1 MDKLEK
7 ESKRAGKTKTTG
19 SQEASV
25 QKPSTNPGSRGQ
37 ILLNV
42 NDLPLPSPANEE
54 ITILQSA
61 VLIEDGIQH
70 RSIHHKIDPTS
81 LKIYRI
87 YHSRYVQWVLGL
99 VVFVNLILAF
109 FEYPT
114 SMSVTSDFRFRD
126 IAWHL
131 PQPACGVTEVIEIIC
146 LLVFLADCVIRLKL
160 LGWRRFI
167 VQPCL
172 VIYAS
177 AIVVSFLDLIV
188 SLSFCHIRDRDFPES
203 LGYTLRIRRFFRPLF
218 FVLLSRVMRKM
229 TKAIALTFPRILTV
243 IMLLVIHLY
252 VFAMIGL
259 LVFPRPQPISADVP
273 GLPPM
278 LTEAYNSSIL
288 DAENY
293 TTLGEFY
300 AARNI
305 SVKNVSNA
313 SASPTE
319 SVGFYQLE
327 GGLKYFN
334 TVFDAFISLIVLTTA
349 SHPDVMVPIYQYNR
363 FSAIYFI
370 LFLGIG
376 AYIILNLLIAATYY
390 QFKRLH
396 QLSLQKRFER
406 RRVAFRA
413 AFTLLARKAQKKR
426 VARLSNNE
434 TVTKEL
440 VRGLLKKA
448 NIHKDLVP
456 LMYHQLETMKSTVLN
471 WPQFCALFDMATKR
485 PTPHQR
491 TTQRPY
497 YTHVRVFQ
505 WVQYF
510 IRHRYFRYFSYL
522 VNLVSVIMITIE
534 LQIAY
539 VDTLSRPNSRLAYY
553 NLVFTA
559 YFTLELILKLI
570 GYGLRGYFRSYS
582 NIYEFLITL
591 SVLILQVLSLAL
603 YSPFRIHESLPHGT
617 SFHILIRLINIL
629 ILLHLLRVL
638 VQVESLFQLTKF
650 IINLVKNLCGFFGVI
665 VIVYYIFALLGME
678 LFLDIQG
685 PVQDVTKDCLE
696 KQCNNNDNF
705 TYVANDFSDFAS
717 SVVTL
722 WDVMVVNNWFIF
734 LENFAQNTML
744 VWWSKVY
751 FVAWWLV
758 SSIVCINFFTALVVG
773 TFLSNIEEFYEQQER
788 KAQESKL
795 GESLEWEGRSESL
808 EESQVRNTTF
818 SSSHSCPVCSSILC
832 SVWIPIESQN

>member
-1 MDKLEK
+1 MEKLE
-7 ESKRAGKTKTTG
+7 EVSKAAGPNEGSSLKATTN
-19 SQEASV
+19 
-25 QKPSTNPGSRGQ
+25 TSRGQ

-42 NDLPLPSPANEE
+42 NDIPLPSGTPSTDEDTA
-54 ITILQSA
+54 IFQSA
-61 VLIEDGIQH
+61 VLIEDGIHH
-70 RSIHHKIDPTS
+70 RSIHHKIDPMS

-87 YHSRYVQWVLGL
+87 YHSRYIQWVLGL

-131 PQPACGVTEVIEIIC
+131 PQPACGVTEAIEAIC
-146 LLVFLADCVIRLKL
+146 LLVFLADCFIRLKL

-172 VIYAS
+172 IMYVC
-177 AIVVSFLDLIV
+177 AIVVSFLDLII
-188 SLSFCHIRDRDFPES
+188 SLSFCHMRDREFPQS

-243 IMLLVIHLY
+243 ITLLVIHLY

-259 LVFPRPQPISADVP
+259 LVFPRPQPISTDVP
-273 GLPPM
+273 AAGLPPM
-278 LTEAYNSSIL
+278 FEEYDNFSIPNG
-288 DAENY
+288 ENF

-300 AARNI
+300 AARTNI
-305 SVKNVSNA
+305 TAKNVSNA
-313 SASPTE
+313 STSPTE
-319 SVGFYQLE
+319 SVGLYQLD

-390 QFKRLH
+390 QFKKLH
-396 QLSLQKRFER
+396 QISLQKRLER

-413 AFTLLARKAQKKR
+413 AFTILARKAQKKR

-434 TVTKEL
+434 TVAKRL
-440 VRGLLKKA
+440 VRELLKKA
-448 NIHKDLVP
+448 RIHKDLVP
-456 LMYHQLETMKSTVLN
+456 LMYHHLETMKSAVLN
-471 WPQFCALFDMATKR
+471 WPQFCALLDMATNR

-497 YTHVRVFQ
+497 YTRVRVFQ
-505 WVQYF
+505 WMQYF

-539 VDTLSRPNSRLAYY
+539 VETLTSPTSRLSYY
-553 NLVFTA
+553 NIVFTS

-570 GYGLRGYFRSYS
+570 GYGVRGYFRSYS
-582 NIYEFLITL
+582 NIYEFFITL
-591 SVLILQVLSLAL
+591 SVLILQILSLAL
-603 YSPFRIHESLPHGT
+603 YIPFKAHDKPLAHNT

-629 ILLHLLRVL
+629 ILLRLLRVL
-638 VQVESLFQLTKF
+638 VQIESLCQLTKF
-650 IINLVKNLCGFFGVI
+650 IINLVKNLCGFLGVI

-685 PVQDVTKDCLE
+685 PLQDVTKNCLE
-696 KQCNNNDNF
+696 QQCNTNDNF
-705 TYVANDFSDFAS
+705 TYVANDFGDFAS
-717 SVVTL
+717 SLVTL

-795 GESLEWEGRSESL
+795 GESSEWDMRSESL
-808 EESQVRNTTF
+808 EESQVYNL
-818 SSSHSCPVCSSILC
+818 HAC
-832 SVWIPIESQN
+832 

>member
-1 MDKLEK
+1 MEKLEA
-7 ESKRAGKTKTTG
+7 ERSKSTG
-19 SQEASV
+19 PNEASNL
-25 QKPSTNPGSRGQ
+25 KPGINTSPSRGQ

-42 NDLPLPSPANEE
+42 NDLPLPSGSPTNEE
-54 ITILQSA
+54 TAIFQSA
-61 VLIEDGIQH
+61 ILIEDGIH
-70 RSIHHKIDPTS
+70 NRSIHHKIDPTS

-87 YHSRYVQWVLGL
+87 YHSRYIQWLLSL
-99 VVFVNLILAF
+99 VVFVNLVLAF

-126 IAWHL
+126 ITWHL
-131 PQPACGVTEVIEIIC
+131 PQPVCGVTEGIEAIC
-146 LLVFLADCVIRLKL
+146 LLVFLGDCAIRLKL

-172 VIYAS
+172 IIYAS
-177 AIVVSFLDLIV
+177 AIVVSFLDLII
-188 SLSFCHIRDRDFPES
+188 SLSFCHTRDRDFPEN
-203 LGYTLRIRRFFRPLF
+203 LGYTLRIRRFFRPIF

-243 IMLLVIHLY
+243 ITLLVIHLY

-259 LVFPRPQPISADVP
+259 LVFPRPQPISGADVP
-273 GLPPM
+273 SGLPPM
-278 LTEAYNSSIL
+278 FQEFYNSTIP
-288 DAENY
+288 DGENF

-300 AARNI
+300 TARNI

-319 SVGFYQLE
+319 SVGFSELE

-390 QFKRLH
+390 QFKKLH
-396 QLSLQKRFER
+396 QLSLQKRLER

-426 VARLSNNE
+426 VARLSSNE
-434 TVTKEL
+434 TVTKEH

-448 NIHKDLVP
+448 RIHKDLVP
-456 LMYHQLETMKSTVLN
+456 LMYHHLETMKSTVLN
-471 WPQFCALFDMATKR
+471 WPQFSALFDMATKC

-497 YTHVRVFQ
+497 YTRVRVFQ

-539 VDTLSRPNSRLAYY
+539 VNTLNCPNSRLAYY
-553 NLVFTA
+553 NIVFTS
-559 YFTLELILKLI
+559 YFTLEIILKLI
-570 GYGLRGYFRSYS
+570 GYGVRGYFRSYS
-582 NIYEFLITL
+582 NVYEFLITL
-591 SVLILQVLSLAL
+591 SVLILQIVSLAL
-603 YSPFRIHESLPHGT
+603 YSPFKHGEPLVHST

-629 ILLHLLRVL
+629 ILLRLLRIL
-638 VQVESLFQLTKF
+638 VQIDSLCQLTKF

-685 PVQDVTKDCLE
+685 PIQDVTKNCLE
-696 KQCNNNDNF
+696 QQCNTNDNF
-705 TYVANDFSDFAS
+705 TYVANDFGDFAS
-717 SVVTL
+717 SLVTL

-744 VWWSKVY
+744 VWWSKIY

-758 SSIVCINFFTALVVG
+758 SSIICINFFTALVVG

-795 GESLEWEGRSESL
+795 EESLEWDTRSESL
-808 EESQVRNTTF
+808 EESQVCF
-818 SSSHSCPVCSSILC
+818 MPLDVDIILL
-832 SVWIPIESQN
+832 

>member
-1 MDKLEK
+1 MDKLEDGDI
-7 ESKRAGKTKTTG
+7 KRVENPRTTDLKKPT
-19 SQEASV
+19 QNPTAS
-25 QKPSTNPGSRGQ
+25 SRGQ

-42 NDLPLPSPANEE
+42 NDLPLPSPADEE
-54 ITILQSA
+54 TAILQSA
-61 VLIEDGIQH
+61 VLIEDGIHH

-87 YHSRYVQWVLGL
+87 YHSRYVQWLLGF
-99 VVFVNLILAF
+99 VVFINLLLAF

-131 PQPACGVTEVIEIIC
+131 PQPACGVTETIEVIC
-146 LLVFLADCVIRLKL
+146 LLVFLADCVTRFKL

-177 AIVVSFLDLIV
+177 AIVISFLDLIV
-188 SLSFCHIRDRDFPES
+188 SLSFCHVREREFPYS
-203 LGYTLRIRRFFRPLF
+203 LGYSLRIRRFFRPLF

-243 IMLLVIHLY
+243 ITLLVIHLY

-259 LVFPRPQPISADVP
+259 LVFPRPKSIASGTEIP
-273 GLPPM
+273 GVVPPM
-278 LTEAYNSSIL
+278 ISDLDFYNSS

-293 TTLGEFY
+293 TLFSEFY
-300 AARNI
+300 TTPNI
-305 SVKNVSNA
+305 SVKNASSNL
-313 SASPTE
+313 STSPLD
-319 SVGFYQLE
+319 SLSYYQLE

-370 LFLGIG
+370 FFLGIG

-413 AFTLLARKAQKKR
+413 AFTVLARKAQKKR
-426 VARLSNNE
+426 IPKLSNNE
-434 TVTKEL
+434 TVTKGL

-448 NIHKDLVP
+448 RIHKDLVP
-456 LMYHQLETMKSTVLN
+456 LMYHHLETMKSAVLN
-471 WPQFCALFDMATKR
+471 WPQFCALFDMATNR
-485 PTPHQR
+485 PTPRQR

-497 YTHVRVFQ
+497 YTRVRMFQ
-505 WVQYF
+505 WIQYF
-510 IRHRYFRYFSYL
+510 IRHCYFRYFSYL
-522 VNLVSVIMITIE
+522 VNLVSVVMITVE
-534 LQIAY
+534 LQVAY
-539 VDTLSRPNSRLAYY
+539 VDTLSSPNSRLAYY
-553 NLVFTA
+553 NLIFTA
-559 YFTLELILKLI
+559 YFTLELILKLL
-570 GYGLRGYFRSYS
+570 GYGLCGYFRCYS
-582 NIYEFLITL
+582 NIYEFVITL
-591 SVLILQVLSLAL
+591 SVLLLQIVTLVL
-603 YSPFRIHESLPHGT
+603 YSPFKVREPLPHAT

-629 ILLHLLRVL
+629 ILLRLLRVL
-638 VQVESLFQLTKF
+638 VQVESLYQLTKF

-665 VIVYYIFALLGME
+665 VIIYYIFALLGME

-685 PVQDVTKDCLE
+685 PVQDVTKNCME
-696 KQCNNNDNF
+696 QQCNTNDNL
-705 TYVANDFSDFAS
+705 TYVANDFGDFAS
-717 SVVTL
+717 SIVTL

-744 VWWSKVY
+744 IWWSKIY

-773 TFLSNIEEFYEQQER
+773 TFLSNIEEFYKQQER
-788 KAQESKL
+788 RAQENGKL
-795 GESLEWEGRSESL
+795 GESLEWDESLSGSL
-808 EESQVRNTTF
+808 EESQV
-818 SSSHSCPVCSSILC
+818 VL
-832 SVWIPIESQN
+832 